1 MLDPTVLLARLG
13 GLARGVELQRCGMS
27 RPELAKAV
35 REKRIDRVRP
45 GVFASPA
52 LNSHLRRAALHGGA
66 LTCGAALRLHGVW
79 VLCDDSPL
87 HVWVGRRGR
96 VNPHVGCQCV
106 THYFRGTPG
115 LGLVDVETALI
126 HFHRCRGDEA
136 FFAAFE
142 SAWKNRLLSSAA
154 RMRIRKA
161 LPAYARWLVDIGR
174 SDADSGLESLVR
186 LRLHMLGILVEC
198 QVLISGVGRVD
209 FIIDGR
215 LILEIDGRRNHDGA
229 SHRHKDLA
237 RDAAASAR
245 GMETL
250 RFDFAQV
257 VYDWSAV
264 QTAIIAALA
273 RCREHA

>member
-1 MLDPTVLLARLG
+1 
-13 GLARGVELQRCGMS
+13 
-27 RPELAKAV
+27 
-35 REKRIDRVRP
+35 
-45 GVFASPA
+45 
-52 LNSHLRRAALHGGA
+52 
-66 LTCGAALRLHGVW
+66 
-79 VLCDDSPL
+79 
-87 HVWVGRRGR
+87 
-96 VNPHVGCQCV
+96 
-106 THYFRGTPG
+106 
-115 LGLVDVETALI
+115 
-126 HFHRCRGDEA
+126 
-136 FFAAFE
+136 
-142 SAWKNRLLSSAA
+142 
-154 RMRIRKA
+154 MRIRKA

-215 LILEIDGRRNHDGA
+215 LILEIDGRRNHDSA